1 METPKLQAEFELHKI
16 CVIIPTYNNQKT
28 IAQVVTDCL
37 EYTSHILVVN
47 DGSTD
52 DTDEILTSLEGSFE
66 YVNYKNN
73 KGKGL
78 AMRTGFKKAL
88 ELGYEYAI
96 TIDSDGQH
104 YAKDLV
110 AFIDNFEEDTIFIGS
125 RNLAEEENVPQGS
138 KVGNKISS
146 FWLWVE
152 TGLRLPDTQ
161 SGYRLY
167 PIKRLKDTTFFTT
180 KYEFEIEVL
189 VRSAWKDIAIKHVP
203 IDVLYQGE
211 ERVSHFRPTK
221 DFLRISL
228 LNTFLVL
235 AAFLWYRPIQIIRN
249 LSWKKIKQF
258 FVDNLIR
265 TKDSTLKLSMSVA
278 WGVFWG
284 IVPIWGGQLFLAL
297 VTAHWLKLNKIIVG
311 TAAQI
316 SIPPMIPLIIF
327 LSYKM
332 GGWILNKETN
342 IVFSKK
348 LNFDTIAND
357 VYIYAVGACALA
369 VVAAFVFGLITFIGL
384 KIFRKK
390 HEPISS

>member
-1 METPKLQAEFELHKI
+1 MKSPNLQKEFDTHKM

-28 IAQVVTDCL
+28 IAEVVNDCL
-37 EYTSHILVVN
+37 EYTTNVIVVN

-52 DTDEILTSLEGSFE
+52 ATNDIITKLEGAFE
-66 YVNYKNN
+66 YIHYAKNR
-73 KGKGL
+73 GKGY

-104 YAKDLV
+104 YAKDLQ
-110 AFIDNFEEDTIFIGS
+110 AFVDNFEEDTILIGS
-125 RNLAEEENVPQGS
+125 RNLEGAENVPGGS

-146 FWLWVE
+146 FWFWVE
-152 TGLRLPDTQ
+152 TGVKMPDTQ
-161 SGYRLY
+161 SGYRMY
-167 PIKRLKDTTFFTT
+167 PIRRLAKTKFFTT

-189 VRSAWKDIAIKHVP
+189 VRSSWKDIAIKHVP

-221 DFLRISL
+221 DFLRITA
-228 LNTFLVL
+228 LNTVLVL
-235 AAFLWYRPIQIIRN
+235 LAALWYRPVQLIRN
-249 LSWKKIKQF
+249 FSFKKVKQF
-258 FVDNLIR
+258 FIDNLVR
-265 TKDSTLKLSMSVA
+265 TKESTLRLSASVA

-297 VTAHWLKLNKIIVG
+297 LSAHWVKLNKIIVG

-332 GGWILNKETN
+332 GGKVLDKETH
-342 IVFSKK
+342 IEFSKK
-348 LNFDTIAND
+348 LNFESIAGD
-357 VYIYAVGACALA
+357 VYIYAVGACVLA
-369 VVAAFVFGLITFIGL
+369 VVAALAFGMLTFILL
-384 KIFRKK
+384 KIFRKN
-390 HEPISS
+390 HESISS